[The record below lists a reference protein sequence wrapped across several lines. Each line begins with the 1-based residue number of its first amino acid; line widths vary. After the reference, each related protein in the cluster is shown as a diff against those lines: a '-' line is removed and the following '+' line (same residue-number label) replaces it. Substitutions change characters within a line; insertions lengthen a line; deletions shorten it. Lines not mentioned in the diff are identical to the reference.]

1 MRNLNQSRERVF
13 VVSIRSFILTMRNL
27 NYVWGGGRTEAD
39 VVLY

>member
-1 MRNLNQSRERVF
+1 MRNLNFAGLITCGVCGK
-13 VVSIRSFILTMRNL
+13 SFILTMRNV